1 MQIWCDDYPVAVVES
16 GKWGDRFPSIR
27 LVGGSLSVKAE
38 PYMDM
43 IEYGEIPQ
51 EEAEAN
57 AAFIVQAVNSHEA
70 LVEAL
75 DCDLL
80 ELAAETLGR
89 EVGLPANGIVMALR
103 GKVAKERAALKLAGV
118 K

>member
-1 MQIWCDDYPVAVVES
+1 MEHTPVPWKVVDRWKIVRDAGHPLPRLIVETTIS
-16 GKWGDRFPSIR
+16 GECEVYQGNAD
-27 LVGGSLSVKAE
+27 
-38 PYMDM
+38 
-43 IEYGEIPQ
+43 
-51 EEAEAN
+51 EAN

>member
-70 LVEAL
+70 LAEA
-75 DCDLL
+75 CKLL
-80 ELAAETLGR
+80 IKSYGRDKYDPAVVAA
-89 EVGLPANGIVMALR
+89 
-103 GKVAKERAALKLAGV
+103 RAALKLAGG

>member
-43 IEYGEIPQ
+43 IEYGKIPQ

-70 LVEAL
+70 LVERL
-75 DCDLL
+75 Q
-80 ELAAETLGR
+80 ESETLLI
-89 EVGLPANGIVMALR
+89 GLQALCIHQR
-103 GKVAKERAALKLAGV
+103 YVERIQAQINDNRAALKLAGV